1 MIKNKRICLEYFLRE
16 EIEKYSAEILIL
28 VLNIYVSDLLTREIS

>member
-1 MIKNKRICLEYFLRE
+1 MFGIFLRE